1 MAARVPFVTTVIDKN
16 GNVIQN
22 ARVVLSETGTDTLV
36 TDAYAAA
43 SGGAPQSAFVSDA
56 DGQIKAWFVDAKFI
70 RTRTTD
76 NGHTAF
82 YPLVPGVPLTFE
94 DLVLDD
100 VPVAGDPKAS
110 DDYLTGTWD
119 EMQATSALIPGQ
131 YFRAT
136 DQGLTYRSD
145 GAIWVYSYGREGE
158 LYWTSYG
165 ALPNSDANVGS
176 TTNAARNLAAWQ
188 ALRADALSAV
198 HGRPK
203 AIVPWTM
210 AGGEWPINTS
220 DALDFSSLNVEGVA
234 GGIIFGS
241 LFQTDTHPQINNYGS
256 GPAAKIADDIGGSS
270 VRRLTLQGGNQGL
283 SITNSALVNV
293 EDVET
298 LCVYDNTNQDNAAIF
313 IRSAFWLRFRNWTA
327 RVYGASIPT
336 GNSWDRG
343 PTAVLMAA
351 VTGEVIRGIG
361 ETHFE
366 HGILDTGCFR
376 WENRLVGGQGNT
388 DVTIDDCTS
397 ENQGTQA
404 FLQIATMDVADSVGV
419 CNMQLVSCERADANA
434 YAAHN
439 AFITV
444 QSNTGGTL
452 RTGLVGSVRF
462 CAPYTNFLVGCGPQ
476 ADVVGF
482 STDTV
487 GNASGIVFDPA
498 REPVS
503 GGFACFQL
511 PGGQLSSRPMVYH
524 VGDHGTPTLAL
535 SNGDFFGVKNASGTG
550 EQYGSWGA
558 VYGGY
563 EIAGPGVNA
572 DFDITYGRAGVGF
585 GAWPV
590 KIKAGA
596 LADSDFP
603 TLLRKDG
610 IWGINKTSGK
620 VEYRDGGTWHSTT

>member
-1 MAARVPFVTTVIDKN
+1 MTTVIDKN

-82 YPLVPGVPLTFE
+82 YPLVPGVPLTFD

-119 EMQATSALIPGQ
+119 QMQATSALIPNQ
-131 YFRAT
+131 YFHT
-136 DQGLTYRSD
+136 VDQGLTYRSN
-145 GAIWVYSYGREGE
+145 GAIWVYAYGREGE

-176 TTNAARNLAAWQ
+176 TVNAARNRAAWQ
-188 ALRADALSAV
+188 ALRTDALSAV

-203 AIVPWTM
+203 AIVPWTSV
-210 AGGEWPINTS
+210 GGEYEVDTT
-220 DALDFSSLNVEGVA
+220 LDYSGMTVEGVA
-234 GGIIFGS
+234 GGIINGA
-241 LFQTDTHPQINNYGS
+241 LFQSEKHPQVNLASG
-256 GPAAKIADDIGGSS
+256 GPAVKVADDLSGTSI
-270 VRRLTLQGGNQGL
+270 RRLAIQGDTQGL
-283 SITNSALVNV
+283 SITNSAHVDV
-293 EDVET
+293 DEVET
-298 LCVYDNTNQDNAAIF
+298 YCNYVGGNADNAAIF
-313 IRSAFWLRFRNWTA
+313 LRSSFWLRFRKWTA
-327 RVYGASIPT
+327 RCGGSTPSGT
-336 GNSWDRG
+336 NSWDRG
-343 PTAVLMAA
+343 PCSVLMVA
-351 VTGEVIRGIG
+351 VTGEVVRGVQS
-361 ETHFE
+361 TWFQ
-366 HGILDTGCFR
+366 HGIMDFGGAR
-376 WENRLVGGQGNT
+376 WENRLVGGQGVSE
-388 DVTIDDCTS
+388 VTFVDTTT
-397 ENQGTQA
+397 ENQGAQA
-404 FLQIATMDVADSVGV
+404 FLQVATADSADSIGT
-419 CNMQLVSCERADANA
+419 CSFKIINGERADANA

-444 QSNTGGTL
+444 QSNTGGTI
-452 RTGLVGSVRF
+452 RTNLGGMVES
-462 CAPYTNFLVGCGPQ
+462 CSPYTNFLIGCGPQ

-482 STDTV
+482 ATDTV
-487 GNASGIVFDPA
+487 GNASGLLFDPT

-503 GGFACFQL
+503 GGFACVQL
-511 PGGQLSSRPMVYH
+511 PGGGSNGGGNSRPMVYH

-535 SNGDFFGVKNASGTG
+535 SNGDFLGVKNASATG

-563 EIAGPGVNA
+563 EIAGPGVND
-572 DFDITYGRAGVGF
+572 DFDTIYGRAGVGF
-585 GAWPV
+585 GAWPIKV
-590 KIKAGA
+590 KAGA

-610 IWGINKTSGK
+610 IFGINKTSGK
-620 VEYRDGGTWHSTT
+620 VEYRDGGTWHTT